1 MQKLE
6 AEINE
11 TNNKIEH
18 EQILLQSTRA
28 KLDSTLTNLI
38 QRHQEAIRLQSNTDS
53 RFRLMVN
60 TARGRL
66 EQIERLKN
74 KLVRYENSLD
84 ITSPISED
92 IDLLNRS
99 KTEQST
105 TEKFQVN
112 LSRFISLSSS
122 SI

>member
-18 EQILLQSTRA
+18 EHILLQSTRA

-74 KLVRYENSLD
+74 KLIRYESSLD

-112 LSRFISLSSS
+112 LSRSMSTTI
-122 SI
+122 